1 MVMVAGGGGCVR
13 CSFVGGGVDEWKAVW
28 FLVSLSIRIQI
39 LNYSHVQSY
48 IQALI

>member
-1 MVMVAGGGGCVR
+1 MVVGVGGGGCVR
-13 CSFVGGGVDEWKAVW
+13 CSFVGGGVDEVVR